1 MKARLVVRIFAL
13 VVAAAVV
20 AGLTVWKPWDDSG
33 TTVDP
38 LRDRAIAEAVTTRTL
53 TEELTVRGELRRDE
67 LQTINS
73 AASGRI
79 TDLEVV
85 DGETVQVGDVLFSL
99 DGRRAVAVGGDLE
112 FYRQLDVGS
121 DGPDVLQLET
131 ALSAAG
137 YSVGVVDRYYTEE
150 TRSGLAEWQSD
161 HDYGSTATEV
171 EEVVTVSLQANP
183 AGYSVGAVNT
193 VSVQIG
199 GASRSVGKARRNTA
213 EDITGAPVVTVRV
226 VEAIVTEGDQ
236 VVFTV
241 TADPVP
247 VSDLVV
253 AVRIGGD
260 VTSDDYEGID
270 DTVVIAAGSATA
282 NLVVT
287 TQVDDLREANE
298 DLEVTVSSSFDEAA
312 NLASQ
317 DLLVFD
323 IQEALDAL
331 LERQAELVDEIVTS
345 ETAPEDLVVFD
356 LQTEIDDLVERRAEL
371 VDEIV
376 TSETAPEDLVV
387 FDLQTEIDDLV
398 ERRAELVSDVAEAQ
412 QDLTDAEAE
421 VSDLESRQQE
431 KTDVEQELMDKGIIT
446 LVQTVTSDVTAAE
459 AANLISLDEALDDAN
474 ADLETENITVAA
486 HTQAFD
492 AYYDALSA
500 ALEESTELTTARDT
514 VDTAGNTLAS
524 LEREDDRLNFLLEVA
539 EADLAE
545 AQASIDTVV
554 QDLLDEQRRL
564 NFLLEVAEA
573 DLAEAQASTDTVVQD
588 LLDEQRRLEF
598 SLDAKR
604 EELRVAQGSRYLV
617 GDPDT
622 ATVIID
628 DPDVADAPTLVL
640 RSDSETVVESGLASF
655 TVETPDPLVE
665 DLEIFYETVGS
676 ATAGSDYNQPDG
688 DVILRAG
695 QESVAITV
703 QLRPDDLV
711 EDEETITVRLLDDPS
726 GNYLLSH
733 RSEATVRVAS
743 ADLPELTLAGGGW
756 VSEGAT
762 TVVTVVADQAAT
774 VDTSINYSI
783 GGSARAG
790 EDFEVMTGTTIL
802 RTGES
807 SVDIPI
813 RSIADDVVF
822 LPGDM
827 VVAQWPARVGS
838 VHVDAG
844 QFVQSGTPLLTLTEP
859 NFTVKLFATPSN
871 RAKLDVGQS
880 VTVNMD
886 AGDQEVGGLIAEI
899 DNSATSEGGSE
910 TYEGVVQ
917 TDGDL
922 IGVDGAVVTI
932 DAVVAES
939 VDAVVVPIAAVLSD
953 GGDQKV
959 RVVTPA
965 GVIERRSIQT
975 GMLDGAY
982 VEIISGLS
990 VGEYVILEIDRS

>member
-1 MKARLVVRIFAL
+1 MKAGLVVRIFAL

-33 TTVDP
+33 TAVDP

-79 TDLEVV
+79 TGLEVA
-85 DGETVQVGDVLFSL
+85 DGDTVQVGDVLFSL

-112 FYRQLDVGS
+112 FYRPLDVGS
-121 DGPDVLQLET
+121 DGPDVLQLEKV
-131 ALSAAG
+131 LSAAG

-150 TRSGLAEWQSD
+150 TRSGLAAWQAD

-171 EEVVTVSLQANP
+171 DEVVTISLQANP
-183 AGYSVGAVNT
+183 AGYSVGAVNA

-199 GASRSVGKARRNTA
+199 GSSRSAGKARRSTA
-213 EDITGAPVVTVRV
+213 EDAAGAPVVTVQV
-226 VEAIVTEGDQ
+226 ADAIVTEGGQ
-236 VVFTV
+236 VVFTIV
-241 TADPVP
+241 ADPVP
-247 VSDLVV
+247 TSDLAV

-260 VTSDDYEGID
+260 VAPDDYEGID
-270 DTVVIAAGSATA
+270 DTVVVPAGSATVD
-282 NLVVT
+282 LVVST
-287 TQVDDLREANE
+287 LVDDLREANE
-298 DLEVTVSSSFDEAA
+298 DLEVVVSGSFDDAA
-312 NLASQ
+312 GFAPQ
-317 DLLVFD
+317 DLLIFD
-323 IQEALDAL
+323 IQEAVSVL
-331 LERQAELVDEIVTS
+331 LERQADLVNEIAAS
-345 ETAPEDLVVFD
+345 ETAPEDLRVFD
-356 LQTEIDDLVERRAEL
+356 LQAEIDDLVERRAEL
-371 VDEIV
+371 VNEIAA
-376 TSETAPEDLVV
+376 SETAPEDLRV
-387 FDLQTEIDDLV
+387 FDLQAEIDDLV
-398 ERRAELVSDVAEAQ
+398 ERRAELVGELAEAQ

-421 VSDLESRQQE
+421 VSGLESRQQE
-431 KTDVEQELMDKGIIT
+431 TTNVEQELIDRGIIT
-446 LVQTVTSDVTAAE
+446 YAQAADRDLTPTE
-459 AANLISLDEALDDAN
+459 AANLISLDAALDDAN
-474 ADLETENITVAA
+474 TALDAENITVAA
-486 HTQAFD
+486 RTQAFD
-492 AYYDALSA
+492 AYNDALAA
-500 ALEESTELTTARDT
+500 ALEVSSELTTARDT
-514 VDTAGNTLAS
+514 VDTSGNAVAA
-524 LEREDDRLNFLLEVA
+524 LEREDDRLSFLLGVA
-539 EADLAE
+539 EADLADTL
-545 AQASIDTVV
+545 ASADAAVTS
-554 QDLLDEQRRL
+554 LLDEQQRL
-564 NFLLEVAEA
+564 N
-573 DLAEAQASTDTVVQD
+573 
-588 LLDEQRRLEF
+588 F

-617 GDPDT
+617 GDRDT
-622 ATVIID
+622 AVVIID

-640 RSDSETVVESGLASF
+640 RSDSETVPESGLASF

-665 DLEIFYETVGS
+665 DLEIFFETAGS

-711 EDEETITVRLLDDPS
+711 EDDETITVRLLDDPD

-762 TVVTVVADQAAT
+762 TVVTVVADQTAT
-774 VDTSINYSI
+774 VDTSINYSV

-790 EDFEVMTGTTIL
+790 EDFEVLTGTTIL
-802 RTGES
+802 RAGEI

-813 RSIADDVVF
+813 RTIADDVVF

-827 VVAQWPARVGS
+827 VVARWPARVGS

-844 QFVQSGTPLLTLTEP
+844 QFLQSGTPLLTLTEP
-859 NFTVKLFATPSN
+859 TFTVKLFASPTN
-871 RAKLDVGQS
+871 RAKLDTGQL
-880 VTVNMD
+880 VTVNME
-886 AGDQEVGGLIAEI
+886 AGDQEVGGVISEI
-899 DNSATSEGGSE
+899 DDSATSEGGNE

-917 TDGDL
+917 TDSDL
-922 IGVDGAVVTI
+922 VGVDGAVVTI
-932 DAVVAES
+932 DVVVAES

-965 GVIERRSIQT
+965 GVIERRSVQT

-982 VEIISGLS
+982 VEIVSGLS

>member
-33 TTVDP
+33 TAVDP

-79 TDLEVV
+79 TGLEVV
-85 DGETVQVGDVLFSL
+85 DGDTVQVGDVLFSL

-112 FYRQLDVGS
+112 FYRPLDVGS
-121 DGPDVLQLET
+121 DGPDVLQLEKV
-131 ALSAAG
+131 LSAAG

-241 TADPVP
+241 TADPIP

-298 DLEVTVSSSFDEAA
+298 DLEVSVSSSFDEAA

-331 LERQAELVDEIVTS
+331 LERQAELVDEIV
-345 ETAPEDLVVFD
+345 A
-356 LQTEIDDLVERRAEL
+356 
-371 VDEIV
+371 
-376 TSETAPEDLVV
+376 SETAPEDLVV

-545 AQASIDTVV
+545 AQAS
-554 QDLLDEQRRL
+554 
-564 NFLLEVAEA
+564 
-573 DLAEAQASTDTVVQD
+573 TDTVVQD

-688 DVILRAG
+688 DVVLRAG

>member
-1 MKARLVVRIFAL
+1 MKAGLVVRIFAL

-33 TTVDP
+33 TAVDP

-79 TDLEVV
+79 TGLEVA
-85 DGETVQVGDVLFSL
+85 DGDTVQVGDVLFSL

-112 FYRQLDVGS
+112 FYRPLDVGS
-121 DGPDVLQLET
+121 DGPDVLQLEKV
-131 ALSAAG
+131 LSAAG

-171 EEVVTVSLQANP
+171 DEVVTVSLQANP

-247 VSDLVV
+247 ASDLVV

-371 VDEIV
+371 V
-376 TSETAPEDLVV
+376 
-387 FDLQTEIDDLV
+387 
-398 ERRAELVSDVAEAQ
+398 SDVAEAQ

-421 VSDLESRQQE
+421 VSGLESRQQE

-446 LVQTVTSDVTAAE
+446 LVQTVTSDVTPAE

-474 ADLETENITVAA
+474 ADLEAENITVAA
-486 HTQAFD
+486 RTQAFD

-514 VDTAGNTLAS
+514 VDTAGNALAS
-524 LEREDDRLNFLLEVA
+524 LEREDD
-539 EADLAE
+539 
-545 AQASIDTVV
+545 
-554 QDLLDEQRRL
+554 RL

-790 EDFEVMTGTTIL
+790 EDFEVLTGTTIL

-838 VHVDAG
+838 VHVEAG
-844 QFVQSGTPLLTLTEP
+844 HFVQSGTPLLTLTEP

-899 DNSATSEGGSE
+899 DDSATSEGGSE

>member
-1 MKARLVVRIFAL
+1 MKAGLVVRIFAL
-13 VVAAAVV
+13 AVAAAVV
-20 AGLTVWKPWDDSG
+20 AALTVWKPWDDSG
-33 TTVDP
+33 TAVDP

-67 LQTINS
+67 FRTINS

-79 TDLEVV
+79 TGLEVA
-85 DGETVQVGDVLFSL
+85 DGDTVQVGDVLFSL
-99 DGRRAVAVGGDLE
+99 DGRRVVAVAGDMD

-121 DGPDVLQLET
+121 DGPDVLQLEMI
-131 ALSAAG
+131 LSEVG
-137 YSVGVVDRYYTEE
+137 YTVGTVDRYYTED
-150 TRSGLAEWQSD
+150 TRSGLAEWQAD

-171 EEVVTVSLQANP
+171 DEVVTVSLQSNP
-183 AGYSVGAVNT
+183 AGYSVGAVNA

-199 GASRSVGKARRNTA
+199 AASRPAGKARRSTA
-213 EDITGAPVVTVRV
+213 QDSTGAPVVTVLV
-226 VEAIVTEGDQ
+226 ADAIITEGGQ
-236 VVFTV
+236 VAFTIV
-241 TADPVP
+241 ADPVP
-247 VSDLVV
+247 TSDLVV

-260 VTSDDYEGID
+260 VTTDDYEGIG
-270 DTVVIAAGSATA
+270 DTVVIPAGSTTAT
-282 NLVVT
+282 LVVST
-287 TQVDDLREANE
+287 LVDDLREANE

-317 DLLVFD
+317 DLLIFD
-323 IQEALDAL
+323 IQEAISVL
-331 LERQAELVDEIVTS
+331 LERQADLVDEIAAS
-345 ETAPEDLVVFD
+345 ETAPEDLRVFD
-356 LQTEIDDLVERRAEL
+356 LQAEIDDLVERRSEL
-371 VDEIV
+371 VG
-376 TSETAPEDLVV
+376 
-387 FDLQTEIDDLV
+387 
-398 ERRAELVSDVAEAQ
+398 ELAEAQ

-421 VSDLESRQQE
+421 VSGLESRQQE

-446 LVQTVTSDVTAAE
+446 LVQTVTSDVTPAE
-459 AANLISLDEALDDAN
+459 AANLISLDEALEAAN
-474 ADLETENITVAA
+474 SDLDTERITVAA
-486 HTQAFD
+486 RTQAFD
-492 AYYDALSA
+492 AYNDALSA
-500 ALEESTELTTARDT
+500 ALEVSSELTTARDT
-514 VDTAGNTLAS
+514 VDTSRNAVAA
-524 LEREDDRLNFLLEVA
+524 LEREDDRLSFLLGVA
-539 EADLAE
+539 GADLADTL
-545 AQASIDTVV
+545 ATADASVNA
-554 QDLLDEQRRL
+554 LLDEQ
-564 NFLLEVAEA
+564 
-573 DLAEAQASTDTVVQD
+573 Q
-588 LLDEQRRLEF
+588 RLEY

-604 EELRVAQGSRYLV
+604 EELRVAQGSRYLI
-617 GDPDT
+617 GDRDT
-622 ATVIID
+622 AVVIID

-640 RSDSETVVESGLASF
+640 RSDSETVPESGLASF

-695 QESVAITV
+695 QESVTITV

-711 EDEETITVRLLDDPS
+711 EEDETITVRLLDDP
-726 GNYLLSH
+726 GGDYLLSH
-733 RSEATVRVAS
+733 RFEATVKVAS
-743 ADLPELTLAGGGW
+743 ADLPELTLAGGGR
-756 VSEGAT
+756 VSEGVT
-762 TVVTVVADQAAT
+762 TAVTVVADQAAT
-774 VDTSINYSI
+774 VDTSINYSV

-790 EDFEVMTGTTIL
+790 EDFEVLTGTTIL
-802 RTGES
+802 RAGDT

-813 RSIADDVVF
+813 RTIADDVVF

-827 VVAQWPARVGS
+827 VVARWPARVGS

-844 QFVQSGTPLLTLTEP
+844 QFLQSGTPLLTLTEP
-859 NFTVKLFATPSN
+859 TFTVKLFASPTN
-871 RAKLDVGQS
+871 RAKLDTGQV

-886 AGDQEVGGLIAEI
+886 AGDQEVGGVIYEI
-899 DNSATSEGGSE
+899 DDSATSEGGNE

-922 IGVDGAVVTI
+922 VGVDGAVVTI
-932 DAVVAES
+932 DVVVAES

-953 GGDQKV
+953 GGDKKV

>member
-171 EEVVTVSLQANP
+171 DEVVTVSLQANP

-247 VSDLVV
+247 ASDLVV

-331 LERQAELVDEIVTS
+331 LERQ
-345 ETAPEDLVVFD
+345 
-356 LQTEIDDLVERRAEL
+356 AEL

>member
-33 TTVDP
+33 TAVDP

-79 TDLEVV
+79 TGLEVV
-85 DGETVQVGDVLFSL
+85 DGDTVQVGDVLFSL

-112 FYRQLDVGS
+112 FYRPLDVGS
-121 DGPDVLQLET
+121 DGPDVLQLEKV
-131 ALSAAG
+131 LSAAG

-241 TADPVP
+241 TADPIP

-298 DLEVTVSSSFDEAA
+298 DLEVSVSSSFDEAA

-331 LERQAELVDEIVTS
+331 LERQAELVDEIVAS

-356 LQTEIDDLVERRAEL
+356 LQA
-371 VDEIV
+371 
-376 TSETAPEDLVV
+376 
-387 FDLQTEIDDLV
+387 EIDDLV

-421 VSDLESRQQE
+421 VSGLESRQQE
-431 KTDVEQELMDKGIIT
+431 KTNVEQELVDKGIIT
-446 LVQTVTSDVTAAE
+446 LVQTVTSDVTPAE

-474 ADLETENITVAA
+474 ADLEAENITVAA

-524 LEREDDRLNFLLEVA
+524 LEREDD
-539 EADLAE
+539 
-545 AQASIDTVV
+545 
-554 QDLLDEQRRL
+554 RL

-688 DVILRAG
+688 DVVLRAG

-953 GGDQKV
+953 GGDKKV